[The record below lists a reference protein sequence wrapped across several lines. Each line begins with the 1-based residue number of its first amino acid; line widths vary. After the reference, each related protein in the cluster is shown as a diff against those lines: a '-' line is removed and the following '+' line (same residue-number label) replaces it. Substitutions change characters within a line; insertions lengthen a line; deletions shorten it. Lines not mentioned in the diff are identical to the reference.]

1 MMNDELLRQ
10 ELVNLLIKKQAHA
23 DFKDAV
29 EGFAESHINIV
40 PKGCNYS
47 FWHLVEHMRI
57 CQKDIL
63 DYIVLDNTVL
73 DNTASDSY
81 VWPNF
86 PDDLWPSKDASTD
99 VEGWQQS
106 VNSFLA
112 DREALVQIVQNP
124 ATDLFAPLENSKEH
138 QHSILREIH
147 VIAAHNAYHA
157 GGLVIMRQRA
167 DIWV

>member
-63 DYIVLDNTVL
+63 D
-73 DNTASDSY
+73 
-81 VWPNF
+81 F